1 MHFWVIHP
9 FMNFEV
15 HPHHLKEKQEEIVDM
30 KEESTSVEGSLFK
43 KTMSDR

>member
-9 FMNFEV
+9 FNFEV

-30 KEESTSVEGSLFK
+30 KEETKSVEGSLFR